1 MLPSLFF
8 TLLLHIYALLFCY
21 EVALAEV
28 DIAAGG
34 DLTSFITVSAIDAS
48 HPFFREFWSNAA

>member
-8 TLLLHIYALLFCY
+8 TLSLHIYALLFCY

-48 HPFFREFWSNAA
+48 HPFFREF